1 MLILREK
8 LGNLVQYGEYADR
21 LRREADGEQV
31 RELGHEEIA
40 DDEPPLAEQAIP
52 T

>member
-21 LRREADGEQV
+21 LTGGNQTGASIVDVVWVARQV
-31 RELGHEEIA
+31 R
-40 DDEPPLAEQAIP
+40 
-52 T
+52 